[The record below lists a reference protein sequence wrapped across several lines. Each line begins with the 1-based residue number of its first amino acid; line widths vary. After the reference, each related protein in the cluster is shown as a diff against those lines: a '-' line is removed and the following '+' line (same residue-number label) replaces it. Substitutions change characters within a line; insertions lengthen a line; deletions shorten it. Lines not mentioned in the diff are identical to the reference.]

1 MGSFL
6 KIGRSANKRA
16 IHLKSLEVDAD
27 VLATHQL
34 DLVAQLERQLRAV
47 HRTMR
52 QIERLRSVKRRVGP
66 ELSNGEKANTLKHL
80 TAELTAIDQELDT
93 QHESCQEMQST
104 VDKMRARLRAMKL
117 ASSADLT
124 DEPESP
130 DQPPT

>member
-1 MGSFL
+1 MDQ
-6 KIGRSANKRA
+6 KRTH
-16 IHLKSLEVDAD
+16 HLKSLEVDAE

-52 QIERLRSVKRRVGP
+52 QIERLRSVKRRVGA
-66 ELSNGEKANTLKHL
+66 EMSNGQKANALNHL
-80 TAELTAIDQELDT
+80 TDELTEIDQELNT
-93 QHESCQEMQST
+93 QHESCQEMQIT

-117 ASSADLT
+117 GSSSDSAT
-124 DEPESP
+124 DEPKSP